1 MEVAC
6 SDAIHASANVKAY
19 AVLTTDAVW
28 NISTRHAT
36 LASEVPIL
44 ALHTQ
49 VLVWNL
55 EDHDGGGWLRDAQ
68 PAGEDAYK
76 AKAPRLGARLELTV
90 RRKAAG
96 QSAIIS
102 THH

>member
-68 PAGEDAYK
+68 PAGRGRLQGQG
-76 AKAPRLGARLELTV
+76 AP
-90 RRKAAG
+90 AG
-96 QSAIIS
+96 RAP
-102 THH
+102 